1 MNKMRKRLSP
11 ATAMILALTILVPLL
26 AVAMPGSTPG
36 ELIDLLS
43 SEDSTK
49 QKRMGF
55 WAESKLDS
63 MTLDEK
69 IGQLFMVA
77 AYSNKDE
84 KHYREIESLVRKEKV
99 GGLIFMQG
107 GPVRQVNL
115 VNRYQNAAEIPLMMA
130 QDAEWGI
137 SMRLDSTIR
146 FPRNMT
152 LGAIRDSMPLFELGL
167 EIGRQCR
174 LVGVQVNFAPV
185 VDVNNNPRNPV
196 INDRSFGENPR
207 NVAMKGLY
215 FYKGMEY
222 ANCIGTVKH
231 FPGHGD
237 TDTDSHLA
245 LPVIEHDRQRLDSIE
260 LYPFKFLFENGVAGV
275 MVAHLYIPSIDSTK
289 NLASTL
295 SPKVVTDLL
304 KEEMGFK
311 GLIFTD
317 ALGMK
322 GVTKYWE
329 DGETD
334 LKAFLA
340 GNDVLLFSKQ
350 VPKAKALIR
359 KAIEDGEVTE
369 KELNKRVLKI
379 LLAKEW
385 TGLHLNKNTAKPK
398 QSELN
403 TGDAVALNKRL
414 YQLAMTCVKNND
426 NLLPL
431 KKLDERKIA
440 VVDIAG
446 MPSSHFSIALDK
458 YAAVETFS
466 LAKTA
471 TSGQRATL
479 LKQLK
484 KYNTVIVGVDGMSK
498 RASKNF
504 GVTASTPLFL
514 EALKAQGPEV
524 ITVLFGSPYGLK
536 HFGSHSDALLVAY
549 ENKKWPQIAAA
560 EAIFGAIPVDGVLP
574 ITASK
579 QFPEGTSIAYEGL
592 RRFQFSVPED
602 AGMDGSILKGIDN
615 IAQEAVK
622 TGATPGCAVLVMR
635 HNKIVFEKGYGKT
648 EYTGGNGI
656 DPLNTIYDLASVT
669 KIAATTVATMKLV
682 SEGLI
687 DLDEHVSA
695 YLQDFRGQ
703 NLTHIK
709 VRNLLQ
715 HDAGFRSW
723 IPFYRETIDST
734 GALDSDLYSTDS
746 SGFYCVK
753 VVDDLWICQNYQDS
767 IWAKIVNSKVRT
779 DHRVKYSDLSMM
791 VMQKVIETVTRQ
803 PLEEYVDEIFY
814 KPMGM
819 NRTAFQP
826 HKRLTGGVFP
836 PTENDTYW
844 RNHKVQGHVHD
855 QASAMLGEVSGHAGL
870 FSNIYDLAKML
881 LMVQNGGQ
889 YGELTYFPEQYVK
902 QFTKQQRTDSRKGLG
917 WDKAEMRQGKSNPC
931 SDYASQYTFGHTG
944 FTGIGAWVDP
954 QYDLVYIFLSN
965 RTFPT
970 AENKKL
976 LRQNIRPRI
985 QDVIYESI
993 FAYEHRSKTDS

>member
-1 MNKMRKRLSP
+1 MNMKEKRLSP
-11 ATAMILALTILVPLL
+11 AIALILALVILVPLV
-26 AVAMPGSTPG
+26 AVAMPGSHPG
-36 ELIDLLS
+36 SLFELLS
-43 SEDSTK
+43 SEDSLTK
-49 QKRMGF
+49 KRMGF
-55 WAESKLDS
+55 WAASKLDS

-84 KHYREIESLVRKEKV
+84 SHYREIEALVRKEKV

-107 GPVRQVNL
+107 GPGRQIDL
-115 VNRYQNAAEIPLMMA
+115 VNRYQNAADIPLMMA

-152 LGAIRDSMPLFELGL
+152 LGAIRDSFPLFELGL

-174 LVGVQVNFAPV
+174 LVGIQVNFAPV

-245 LPVIEHDRQRLDSIE
+245 LPVIEHDRDRLDSIE
-260 LYPFKFLFENGVAGV
+260 LYPFKYLFENGVAGV

-304 KEEMGFK
+304 QNEMGFK

-359 KAIEDGEVTE
+359 KAIENGEVTE
-369 KELNKRVLKI
+369 KELNRRVLKI

-385 TGLHLNKNTAKPK
+385 TGVHLNKNTTKPK
-398 QSELN
+398 HSDLN
-403 TGDAVALNKRL
+403 SGDAVALNKRL
-414 YQLAMTCVKNND
+414 YQLAMTCVKND
-426 NLLPL
+426 GEILPL
-431 KKLDERKIA
+431 KNLAQRKIA

-446 MPSSHFSIALDK
+446 KANSHFSLTLDK
-458 YAAVETFS
+458 YTAVKSFS

-471 TSGQRATL
+471 TTGQKAAL
-479 LKQLK
+479 LKTLK
-484 KYNTVIVGVDGMSK
+484 GYNTVIIGVDGMSK

-504 GVTASTPLFL
+504 GIAASTTAFIKS
-514 EALKAQGPEV
+514 LKAQGPEV

-536 HFGSHSDALLVAY
+536 SFGTHSDAVLVAY
-549 ENKKWPQIAAA
+549 ENKKFAQIAAA
-560 EAIFGAIPVDGVLP
+560 EAIFGAIPVNGVLP
-574 ITASK
+574 ITASA
-579 QFPEGTSIAYEGL
+579 QFPEGTSLTYESL
-592 RRFQFSVPED
+592 ARFQFSVPED
-602 AGMDGSILKGIDN
+602 AGMDGSILEGIDN
-615 IAQEAVK
+615 IAQEAIK
-622 TGATPGCAVLVMR
+622 IGATPGCAVLVMR

-648 EYTGGNGI
+648 EYKGGQAI
-656 DPLNTIYDLASVT
+656 DPVNTIYDLASVT
-669 KIAATTVATMKLV
+669 KIAATTIATMKLV

-695 YLQDFRGQ
+695 YLQDFRGK

-734 GALDSDLYSTDS
+734 GALDSDVYSQDS
-746 SGFYCVK
+746 SDFYCVK
-753 VVDDLWICQNYQDS
+753 LVDDLWMCQNYQDS
-767 IWAKIVNSKVRT
+767 IWLKIVNSKVRT
-779 DHRVKYSDLSMM
+779 DSKVRYSDLSMM
-791 VMQKVIETVTRQ
+791 VMQKVIETVTRRG
-803 PLEEYVDEIFY
+803 LEDYVDSIFY
-814 KPMGM
+814 QPMGM

-826 HKRLTGGVFP
+826 HIRLPEGVFP
-836 PTENDTYW
+836 PTEQDSYW
-844 RNHKVQGHVHD
+844 RNKKVQGHVHD
-855 QASAMLGEVSGHAGL
+855 QASAMLGGVSGHAGL
-870 FSNIYDLAKML
+870 FSNIYDLAKMM

-889 YGELTYFPEQYVK
+889 YGELNYFPERYV
-902 QFTKQQRTDSRKGLG
+902 QEFTKQQRTDSRKGLG
-917 WDKAEMRQGKSNPC
+917 WDKAEMREGKSNPC
-931 SDYASQYTFGHTG
+931 SDYASQYTYGHTG

-965 RTFPT
+965 RTFPN

-993 FAYEHRSKTDS
+993 FAYERRQKTDS